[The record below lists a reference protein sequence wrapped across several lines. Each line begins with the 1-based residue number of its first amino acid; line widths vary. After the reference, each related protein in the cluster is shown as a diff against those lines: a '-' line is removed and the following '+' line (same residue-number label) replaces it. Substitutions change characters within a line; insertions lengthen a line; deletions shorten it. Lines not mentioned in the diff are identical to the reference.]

1 MEILLIYLDVKEKQS
16 DHSENGQLNFLNEKS
31 NEIVKGNQ
39 SDLMKKNSLVPE
51 IESEISSPAL
61 VTALSDRLEKAVSI
75 DNGVMHMMSL
85 SQVPMIV
92 LFGPTNSKKFAPSK
106 NNIKILDSKTLY
118 NDHDINKIT
127 IEDVLKFF

>member
-1 MEILLIYLDVKEKQS
+1 
-16 DHSENGQLNFLNEKS
+16 
-31 NEIVKGNQ
+31 
-39 SDLMKKNSLVPE
+39 
-51 IESEISSPAL
+51 
-61 VTALSDRLEKAVSI
+61 
-75 DNGVMHMMSL
+75 MHMMSL